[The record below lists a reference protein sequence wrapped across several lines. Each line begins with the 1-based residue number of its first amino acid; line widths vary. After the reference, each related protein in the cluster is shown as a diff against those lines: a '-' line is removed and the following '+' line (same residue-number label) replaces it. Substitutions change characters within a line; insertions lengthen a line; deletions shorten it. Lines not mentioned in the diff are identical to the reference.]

1 MALRNAETS
10 QNELSRNQAA
20 RKPGEGSVKKRPG
33 PGRPAACEV
42 AGRREH
48 LLDTATAVFLEHGFE
63 NAKVEEIAVRA
74 GASKNTLYSLY
85 PTKAEL
91 FVAVIARKTRQVQ
104 GAFAEILVPGESLV
118 NALEGFGTRL
128 LSAIA
133 NPQQRALYKL
143 FIAESSKFPKL
154 ARKFWG
160 VGPARS
166 IAMLSEYLAGH
177 PEFKS
182 EHPEHAAEMFW
193 SLCCGTQV
201 LRMQMQHLDDISE
214 NTIRFN
220 VKEAVRIF
228 LASYTSDFKVSK
240 GRLK

>member
-1 MALRNAETS
+1 MALRNAEIS
-10 QNELSRNQAA
+10 QNELFRNQAA
-20 RKPGEGSVKKRPG
+20 RKPGEGNVKKRPG

-42 AGRREH
+42 AWRREH
-48 LLDTATAVFLEHGFE
+48 LLDTAAEVFLEHGFE

-104 GAFAEILVPGESLV
+104 GAFAEILVPGESLAKV
-118 NALEGFGTRL
+118 LEGFGTRL

-133 NPQQRALYKL
+133 NPEQRALYKL

-166 IAMLSEYLAGH
+166 ISMLGEYLVSH

-201 LRMQMQHLDDISE
+201 LRMQMQHLNNISE

-228 LASYTSDFKVSK
+228 LASYTSDFRVSK
-240 GRLK
+240 DRLE

>member
-1 MALRNAETS
+1 MALRSAEIS
-10 QNELSRNQAA
+10 QNELSRKKAA
-20 RKPGEGSVKKRPG
+20 RKPGKGSTKKRPG

-42 AGRREH
+42 AWRREH
-48 LLDTATAVFLEHGFE
+48 LLDTATEVFLEHGFE

-74 GASKNTLYSLY
+74 SASKNTLYCLY

-91 FVAVIARKTRQVQ
+91 FVAVITRKTRQVQ
-104 GAFAEILVPGESLV
+104 EAFAEILVPGESLV

-166 IAMLSEYLAGH
+166 IAMLSEYLASH
-177 PEFKS
+177 PEFKG

-193 SLCCGTQV
+193 ALCCGTQV
-201 LRMQMQHLDDISE
+201 LRMQMQHLDSISE
-214 NTIRFN
+214 STIRFN
-220 VKEAVRIF
+220 VKEAIRVF
-228 LASYTSDFKVSK
+228 LASYTSA
-240 GRLK
+240 